1 VVDYRSV
8 VLTTYLAN
16 NYSGDKS
23 FDVIMDCIGVDA
35 VFRASPAYLNPGG
48 AYATIGAPTHEG
60 LGSVIKFGVDMTR
73 NMLLPGFLGGTPRK
87 YEFIQVPAK
96 LWVCSFLS
104 LSDVGVDASSFQEST
119 FRNCLDL
126 IEQGGWVP
134 AVLQPATEER

>member
-1 VVDYRSV
+1 MRSLGADEVVDYRSV
-8 VLTTYLAN
+8 ALTTYLAD

-35 VFRASPAYLNPGG
+35 IFRASPAYLKPGG

-60 LGSVIKFGVDMTR
+60 IGSVMKFGVEMMR

-96 LWVCSFLS
+96 LWVRPFLW
-104 LSDVGVDASSFQEST
+104 LA
-119 FRNCLDL
+119 
-126 IEQGGWVP
+126 
-134 AVLQPATEER
+134 A